1 MFVGGTSLVADTGLP
16 LMARLS
22 SLAFSAAL
30 VAGLFTAIAWLNA
43 RAVKQI
49 DAQIAELEQ

>member
-1 MFVGGTSLVADTGLP
+1 
-16 LMARLS
+16 MARLS

-30 VAGLFTAIAWLNA
+30 VAGLFTVVAWLNA

-49 DAQIAELEQ
+49 DAQIAELEQSALVIVGLARVSS

>member
-1 MFVGGTSLVADTGLP
+1 V
-16 LMARLS
+16 
-22 SLAFSAAL
+22 